1 VRLAPALALALVLA
15 ACAGEK
21 VKERPPRAQQVIDL
35 GRQGQAAYHKGDLPR
50 AARLFGQALTD
61 ALRIEDSEGVA
72 VMSINLARALRESGD
87 SATALTTLEAVS
99 PWHRGSIAAGTARQ
113 IDLLSAVLLSDLG
126 RSEEALA
133 RVQALREQCRSSCEM
148 AIGIDSLQARLL
160 LEKADAGAAAR
171 LATAAIARFG
181 ADPNQLELANLLRVQ
196 GEAQLALGD
205 FPAARQALE
214 NALSIDKALAQPA
227 RIALDLEALVRGA
240 LAAGDSA
247 AHAGY
252 LARLE
257 EVRQARAGGSPR

>member
-1 VRLAPALALALVLA
+1 MRLAPALALALVLA

-50 AARLFGQALTD
+50 AARLFEQALTD

-72 VMSINLARALRESGD
+72 VMSINLARVSRESGD
-87 SATALTTLEAVS
+87 SARALNGLEAIS
-99 PWHRGSIAAGTARQ
+99 PWHRGNIAAGTGREIA
-113 IDLLSAVLLSDLG
+113 LLGAVLLSDLG

-133 RVQALREQCRSSCEM
+133 RVQALREQCQSSCEM

-160 LEKADAGAAAR
+160 LEKGDAGSAAR

-181 ADPNQLELANLLRVQ
+181 AHANQLELANLLRVQ
-196 GEAQLALGD
+196 GEARLVLGD
-205 FPAARQALE
+205 FPAAKQAME
-214 NALSIDKALAQPA
+214 HALSIDKALGQPA
-227 RIALDLEALVRGA
+227 KIAQDLEALARGA
-240 LAAGDSA
+240 LAAGDMA

-257 EVRQARAGGSPR
+257 EVRQARAGRTAR